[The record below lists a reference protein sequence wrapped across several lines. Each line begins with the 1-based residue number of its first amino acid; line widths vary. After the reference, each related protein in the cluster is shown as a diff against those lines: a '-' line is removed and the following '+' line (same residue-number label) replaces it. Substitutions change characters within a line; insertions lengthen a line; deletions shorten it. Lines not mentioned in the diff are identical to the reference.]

1 MGTSL
6 AWQTDAQLHDA
17 VQRQLEW
24 EPEIDAH
31 HIAVTASNGV
41 ITRALRPGQWLA
53 RAEQRDAREEAERN
67 IART

>member
-41 ITRALRPGQWLA
+41 ISR
-53 RAEQRDAREEAERN
+53 
-67 IART
+67 